1 MSTSLEEAIAAFVR
15 DKLRKKE
22 AAELPGIG
30 TFSVIHEPAADTA
43 DAKGKR
49 GRKPPKDTIHFVPE
63 ASA

>member
-1 MSTSLEEAIAAFVR
+1 MSISLEDAIAAFVR

-30 TFSVIHEPAADTA
+30 TFTVIHEPAADAA

-49 GRKPPKDTIHFVPE
+49 SRKPPKDTIHFVPE
-63 ASA
+63 AST